1 MTSGGSG
8 ASARKRPT
16 RQKPARKKAIAKKP
30 PAPKRLT
37 KKQAAAKKKPARRQV
52 AQKTVTYSLTPQ
64 TKGGGPE
71 RRIDE
76 RCSVGGLLEVA
87 IELFGYQRDSVP
99 FGVGRAL
106 NTAQKFHSVGRTVN
120 LSVSGLLARVADV
133 VPDGSNCLVRFV
145 NAGDGVR
152 PELRWGV
159 VVRCSELESGKY
171 EIAVHFDN
179 PLEHLDVKALDAR

>member
-1 MTSGGSG
+1 MTSRGGG
-8 ASARKRPT
+8 ASARKRP
-16 RQKPARKKAIAKKP
+16 AR
-30 PAPKRLT
+30 KRLT

-71 RRIDE
+71 SECRIDE
-76 RCSVGGLLEVA
+76 RYSVGGLLEVA

-99 FGVGRAL
+99 FGVGRAR
-106 NTAQKFHSVGRTVN
+106 NTAQKIHSVGRTVN

-133 VPDGSNCLVRFV
+133 VPYGSNCLVRFV